1 MILKR
6 LLAKIRSRR
15 PALEQSAFKSLS
27 FEHVERTINETA
39 LYLFE
44 RYRSELLTNPPLYLV
59 PVVWGEGTKDFTEPD
74 AAQKDMHRVLAPWLE
89 ALTERFSQGAVDSK
103 GISGTEYLL
112 KGLVLYKMAY
122 MVQYYLNCK
131 GFGDAV
137 IQEEDPL
144 LERMEP
150 LGRA

>member
-15 PALEQSAFKSLS
+15 PTLEQSAPQPLS

-39 LYLFE
+39 LDLFE
-44 RYRSELLTNPPLYLV
+44 RYRSELLTNPPLYLL
-59 PVVWGEGTKDFTEPD
+59 PAVWGEGTRTFTEPD
-74 AAQKDMHRVLAPWLE
+74 AAQRDMHRVLAPVLE
-89 ALTERFSQGAVDSK
+89 ELTERFSQSAVDSN
-103 GISGTEYLL
+103 GTSGPEYLL

-131 GFGDAV
+131 GHHGGEG
-137 IQEEDPL
+137 EEGAC
-144 LERMEP
+144 
-150 LGRA
+150 LGTRIPS